1 MLTGARQENRKRD
14 ADWVYSERTV
24 VGTGV
29 EGNQRE
35 LLDPSPSL
43 PPENADPDG

>member
-14 ADWVYSERTV
+14 ADQVYSEKRGGGDV
-24 VGTGV
+24 V

-35 LLDPSPSL
+35 LLSSSPFL